1 MQPIRMP
8 KFTLTN
14 NFMGSCPGPM
24 PEFCGFFRI
33 DFMTLIL
40 RRLSPG
46 ISELRLT
53 GKIFGLKKSAFPKLS
68 GRVYKL
74 LGHHP

>member
-1 MQPIRMP
+1 MR

-14 NFMGSCPGPM
+14 NFIGSCPVPR

-53 GKIFGLKKSAFPKLS
+53 GKIFGLNYDWSKEERMYKKPKKAYMVS
-68 GRVYKL
+68 IDF
-74 LGHHP
+74 